1 MRHLISKITSF
12 SLQLCRQIKV
22 TGTHRLRDTVQ
33 RKTAGYISNWPP
45 LELNFARELLN
56 MKKRKSRAFYSKKDP
71 LLNKHFLE
79 RQ

>member
-45 LELNFARELLN
+45 LELNFARELN
-56 MKKRKSRAFYSKKDP
+56 FEHEKKKK
-71 LLNKHFLE
+71 LRVFFLKKTHY
-79 RQ
+79 